1 MVEFGKR
8 LQEECEQ
15 HGEDWQRHCID
26 YNTLKSIIVESKPKS
41 KQTQLSSTSPTNNI
55 STKHSKNRS
64 RTISFDARNNL
75 LLALA
80 TSDEYDWEDQDGA
93 SPYTNYHH
101 CGNSSQRIVE
111 SQSTSAV
118 QLSSLQFR
126 YALDRE
132 IEKAVLYVLQTQGN
146 IAYELEQLAMKRES
160 LLTRHIH
167 HWLVVDQPPLI

>member
-41 KQTQLSSTSPTNNI
+41 KQTQLSSTSPTNI
-55 STKHSKNRS
+55 TTKHSKNRS

-80 TSDEYDWEDQDGA
+80 TTDEDDWEDQDGA
-93 SPYTNYHH
+93 SCIIQKPRWQQQS
-101 CGNSSQRIVE
+101 NSSRI
-111 SQSTSAV
+111 SIDNISSTT
-118 QLSSLQFR
+118 L
-126 YALDRE
+126 
-132 IEKAVLYVLQTQGN
+132 I
-146 IAYELEQLAMKRES
+146 IA
-160 LLTRHIH
+160 I
-167 HWLVVDQPPLI
+167 LIFTGSRNRTGRIIRITNTGQHCV

>member
-41 KQTQLSSTSPTNNI
+41 KQTQLSSTSPTNI
-55 STKHSKNRS
+55 TTKHSKNRS

-80 TSDEYDWEDQDGA
+80 TSDEDDWEDQDGA
-93 SPYTNYHH
+93 SYTNYHR
-101 CGNSSQRIVE
+101 GNSSQIE
-111 SQSTSAV
+111 SQSTSSAV

>member
-41 KQTQLSSTSPTNNI
+41 KQTQLSSTSPTNI
-55 STKHSKNRS
+55 TTKHSKNRS

-80 TSDEYDWEDQDGA
+80 TSDEDDWEDHR
-93 SPYTNYHH
+93 SYTNYHH
-101 CGNSSQRIVE
+101 DNSNSQQIVE
-111 SQSTSAV
+111 SQSTSSAAV

-146 IAYELEQLAMKRES
+146 MRMS
-160 LLTRHIH
+160 
-167 HWLVVDQPPLI
+167 WNNWP